1 MLLKTHSSEN
11 TLNNCRLQKDMNGFF
26 GSKTMASKKCNTCKQ
41 EFDEAEFVGNQCRQ
55 CHSDYLESL
64 GGEDQYSS

>member
-1 MLLKTHSSEN
+1 M
-11 TLNNCRLQKDMNGFF
+11 DVNGAV
-26 GSKTMASKKCNTCKQ
+26 TMALRKCNTCKQ
-41 EFDEAEFVGNQCRQ
+41 DVEELQFVGNQCKQ

>member
-1 MLLKTHSSEN
+1 MTTKL
-11 TLNNCRLQKDMNGFF
+11 
-26 GSKTMASKKCNTCKQ
+26 CNTCKQ
-41 EFDEAEFVGNQCRQ
+41 QVEESEFVGNQCRQ